1 MGIFRMSGNRIRGKI
16 NVVLCTLLAVISL
29 VPLSSRSWAQ
39 DETSKK
45 AENQAS
51 DAVLQGEA
59 KPETDPFAVPEGDA
73 EVLVKHIGML
83 ARYRPQGKTIQERA
97 EDNQKRLV
105 AVVVACER
113 LLELKPEEKIEIF
126 ALENQYGA
134 LGAMGV
140 GGSKE
145 MKQKLAELEERM
157 SADDRP
163 EIAKL
168 PVLGRIRTQ
177 SSLVRRQ
184 SSTEQQATVEQILS
198 YIERFG
204 VDQQIAS
211 ISSSVGRSL
220 GYTDQTELAV
230 KLYEMVGKAL
240 GESDDPLLT
249 GRAEKMFGAARML
262 KLPGNVMVV
271 KGTTGDGSEF
281 DWSGYR
287 GKFVLVDFWA
297 SWCGPCI
304 AELPNMKANLAKY
317 GDKGFAIV
325 GVNLDSSREAYEK
338 CIREKE
344 ITWENILG
352 DEAAGWN
359 NPLATYY
366 GISAIPTAILV
377 DPEGKVISLRARGA
391 TLDQLLEEHLGSTE
405 KSTESDQESKPAKD
419 E

>member
-1 MGIFRMSGNRIRGKI
+1 MSGNRTARK
-16 NVVLCTLLAVISL
+16 NYPVLCTLLAMIGFVQI
-29 VPLSSRSWAQ
+29 SSRGWAK
-39 DETSKK
+39 DETNKN
-45 AENQAS
+45 AEASIS
-51 DAVLQGEA
+51 DAVVQDDA
-59 KPETDPFAVPEGDA
+59 KPEQDPFAVPEGDA
-73 EVLVKHIGML
+73 EVLVRHIGTL
-83 ARYRPQGKTIQERA
+83 AGYRPRGKTVQERA
-97 EDNQKRLV
+97 EDNQKRLM
-105 AVVVACER
+105 AVVATCDR
-113 LLELKPEEKIEIF
+113 LLSLKPEEKIEIF

-134 LGAMGV
+134 LGALGAAA
-140 GGSKE
+140 SDA
-145 MKQKLAELEERM
+145 MKQKLAELEEQM
-157 SADDRP
+157 SRDSRP

-168 PVLGRIRTQ
+168 PVLGRIRQQ
-177 SSLVRRQ
+177 SPLIRRQ
-184 SSTEQQATVEQILS
+184 SAIEQEALVEQILS

-220 GYTDQTELAV
+220 GYTDQTDLAV
-230 KLYEMVGKAL
+230 KMYDIVGKAL
-240 GESDDPLLT
+240 AESDDPLLT

-271 KGTTGDGSEF
+271 KGTTGDGREF
-281 DWSGYR
+281 DWSAYR
-287 GKFVLVDFWA
+287 GRFVLVDFWA

-304 AELPNMKANLAKY
+304 AELPNMKANLARY
-317 GDKGFAIV
+317 GDQGFAIV
-325 GVNLDSSREAYEK
+325 GVNLDSSRDAYEK

-344 ITWENILG
+344 ITWENIVG

-391 TLDQLLEEHLGSTE
+391 TLDQLLAEHLGSLE
-405 KSTESDQESKPAKD
+405 KSPESDQNAKPTKD